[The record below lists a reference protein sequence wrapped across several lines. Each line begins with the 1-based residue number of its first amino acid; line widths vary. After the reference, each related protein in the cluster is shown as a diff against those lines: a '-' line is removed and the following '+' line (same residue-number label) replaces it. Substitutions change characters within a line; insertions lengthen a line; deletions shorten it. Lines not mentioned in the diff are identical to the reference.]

1 MTYTIPTEG
10 PVAAKSSSR
19 TNFMKLFASERLKM
33 KSNVYESGRSISRSS
48 SLDSAESTEQASATL
63 RNTMLRISTS
73 LAQSARVESMIKRD
87 ANERQNHLRLVAVG
101 QRPASIM
108 KQLRYALAN
117 MPNAEEIQQS
127 RRVIVCSA
135 VKSLLAVVEIIKRQ
149 PSIQLLESF
158 LADCGPSW
166 EVTPA
171 IKKAASSIW
180 SSKAV
185 QEYIK
190 TIDHDSNAAF
200 FLRATERII
209 SDTYEPTLTDIIK
222 AEERPNTA
230 MEFKFAVDDV
240 YVELVNAPQP
250 KIKKLINPYDV
261 AEAFLWTLDL
271 STYDQ
276 YEADCTKSQLQT
288 AIDGFARIC
297 SRSSRSKP
305 VVLVM
310 YNTATFRRKIISS
323 PLAAHLTPSGNRKM
337 SSASTLRD
345 FSASKD
351 LILDKCRGTMYPEQT
366 LRFHFA
372 EDDAEDVTTPE
383 FFKKHMAELPYVIWT
398 VNSIEREM
406 GIGSSS
412 RPSSRRRN
420 RGPQT
425 PALFGITPVRS
436 A

>member
-1 MTYTIPTEG
+1 
-10 PVAAKSSSR
+10 
-19 TNFMKLFASERLKM
+19 
-33 KSNVYESGRSISRSS
+33 
-48 SLDSAESTEQASATL
+48 
-63 RNTMLRISTS
+63 
-73 LAQSARVESMIKRD
+73 MIKRD
-87 ANERQNHLRLVAVG
+87 AVAIERQNHLRLVAVG

-117 MPNAEEIQQS
+117 KPNAEEIQQS
-127 RRVIVCSA
+127 RQVIVSSA
-135 VKSLLAVVEIIKRQ
+135 VKNLLAVVEHVGNTRALFEIIKRQ

-158 LADCGPSW
+158 LADCGPAF

-171 IKKAASSIW
+171 VKRAASSIW

-190 TIDHDSNAAF
+190 SIDHDSNAAF

-209 SDTYEPTLTDIIK
+209 SDTYEPTLTDITK
-222 AEERPNTA
+222 ADERPNTA
-230 MEFKFAVDDV
+230 MELKFAVDDV

-276 YEADCTKSQLQT
+276 YEAGSTTSQLQT
-288 AIDGFARIC
+288 AINGFSRIC

-310 YNTATFRRKIISS
+310 YNTAAFRRKIISS
-323 PLAAHLTPSGNRKM
+323 PLAAHLSPLEGRKV
-337 SSASTLRD
+337 SNATASRD
-345 FSASKD
+345 FSSSKD
-351 LILDKCRGTMYPEQT
+351 MVLDSCRSTMYPEQT
-366 LRFHFA
+366 LRYHFA
-372 EDDAEDVTTPE
+372 EDDAEDATTAE
-383 FFKKHMAELPYVIWT
+383 FFKKHAAELPYVIWT

-406 GIGSSS
+406 GIGGSS

-420 RGPQT
+420 RAGLAQT
-425 PALFGITPVRS
+425 PYMVGITPVRS